1 MASVSDK
8 IDRFTRNTRN
18 IKVAASKTVNP
29 ATTLP
34 IFTRAVLYTDLGD
47 LITDID
53 PSDLG
58 LFTLEQTNSDE
69 KDPQLTR
76 TQFSGATPLKRRP
89 ARQDPPQEIE
99 PEVFA
104 RAALKYIDQ

>member
-1 MASVSDK
+1 MASISDK

-34 IFTRAVLYTDLGD
+34 IFTRAVLHTNLGD

-53 PSDLG
+53 PSDLS
-58 LFTLEQTNSDE
+58 LFTLEQTNSD
-69 KDPQLTR
+69 PQLAR
-76 TQFSGATPLKRRP
+76 TQFSGATPLKRQP
-89 ARQDPPQEIE
+89 ARQDPPQETE

>member
-1 MASVSDK
+1 MASISDK

-58 LFTLEQTNSDE
+58 LFTLEQTNSD
-69 KDPQLTR
+69 PQLAR
-76 TQFSGATPLKRRP
+76 TQFPGATPLKRRP